1 MGKHNGQVTDLAI
14 DQLFTTR
21 PPSASKD
28 GTVQIWDNLFDASKI
43 VFFVYIKYMQ
53 GYCVV

>member
-1 MGKHNGQVTDLAI
+1 MGKHNGEVTYFSI

-28 GTVQIWDNLFDASKI
+28 GTVQIWDNLFDADKI
-43 VFFVYIKYMQ
+43 VCCVEIKYMQ
-53 GYCVV
+53 DYCVV